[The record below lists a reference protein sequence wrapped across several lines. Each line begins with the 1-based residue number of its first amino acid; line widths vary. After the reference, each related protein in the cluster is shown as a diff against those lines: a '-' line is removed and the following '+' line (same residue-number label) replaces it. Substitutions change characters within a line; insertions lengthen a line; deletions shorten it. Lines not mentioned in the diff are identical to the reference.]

1 MKNIFSISTSQAIIG
16 LESNKVR
23 TVLTTL
29 GIIIGIAVIIIVISA
44 GNGAQAWITEQLAQF
59 GTNTIFTEIQV
70 PTARSQA
77 ESGIAIGSGLTIT
90 TLKQKDADDTERIPG
105 VTASYA
111 VSMGQEKL
119 TFENKEKQ
127 TNIFGTNASYLTIDK
142 SAVAEGRFFTD
153 DDEQSVDTVVVLGS
167 KLKELLFGNEPALD
181 KFIRIRGQN
190 YRVIGVMKS
199 VGARFTLN
207 VDEYVFMPLKTL
219 QKKILGTDYIIYFVT
234 QVEDESKA
242 DFVAAQM
249 STILR
254 RNHDINADDGGKDD
268 FSISTSNE
276 SAETVQTILG
286 GITLLLG
293 VIAGISLLV
302 GGIGIMNIMF
312 VSVTER
318 TKEIGLRKALG
329 AKRSHILLQFLLE
342 AIIITMLGGAIGV
355 ALGIFIASIIAT
367 IAQSLQFN
375 WPLIITANSIILA
388 VGASSAFGLIFGIV
402 PARQAA
408 YLDPVEA
415 MRFEY

>member
-1 MKNIFSISTSQAIIG
+1 MNTISISTSQAIIG

-23 TVLTTL
+23 TGLTTL
-29 GIIIGIAVIIIVISA
+29 GIIIGIAVIIIVVSA
-44 GNGAQAWITEQLAQF
+44 GNGAEVWIKEQLSQF

-70 PTARSQA
+70 PTARSRA

-90 TLKQKDADDTERIPG
+90 TLNQKDADDTRKIPG
-105 VTASYA
+105 VTATYA

-119 TFENKEKQ
+119 TFANKEKQ
-127 TNIFGTNASYLTIDK
+127 TSIFGTNASYLTIDK
-142 SAVAEGRFFTD
+142 STVAEGRFFSD
-153 DDEQSVDTVVVLGS
+153 DDEKSVDSVIVLGS
-167 KLKELLFGNEPALD
+167 SLKTLLFGDESALD
-181 KFIRIRGQN
+181 HFVKIKGQN
-190 YRVIGVMKS
+190 YRVIGVMKD

-207 VDEYVFMPLKTL
+207 VDEYAFMPLKTL
-219 QKKILGTDYIIYFVT
+219 QKKLLGTDFIIYFVT
-234 QVEDESKA
+234 QVEDESKT

-254 RNHDINADDGGKDD
+254 KNHDISSNNGDKDD

-276 SAETVQTILG
+276 NAETVQTVLG

-329 AKRSHILLQFLLE
+329 AKRSQILFQFLLE

-355 ALGIFIASIIAT
+355 ALGVFIASVIAT
-367 IAQSLQFN
+367 IAQSLNFN
-375 WPLIITANSIILA
+375 WPLIITGNSILLA

-408 YLDPVEA
+408 ALDPVEA
-415 MRFEY
+415 LRFEY